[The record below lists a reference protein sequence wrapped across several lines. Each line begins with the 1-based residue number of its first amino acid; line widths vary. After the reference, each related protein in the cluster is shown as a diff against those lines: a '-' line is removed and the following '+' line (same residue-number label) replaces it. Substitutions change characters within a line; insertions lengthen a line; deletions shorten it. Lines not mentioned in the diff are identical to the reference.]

1 MLRYLLDTN
10 VISEPIRIQPNESVL
25 QRLRMHRPIC
35 AITSVVWH
43 ELWFGCLTLPPSSRR
58 SKIERYLAHVIQP
71 TMAILPYDALAAA
84 WYAKERARLKAIGF
98 APSFV
103 DGQIAAVAAV
113 NNLILVTHNL
123 PDFRHFSGLQV
134 EDWRTPLEWN

>member
-10 VISEPIRIQPNESVL
+10 VISEPIRVQPDEQVI
-25 QRLRMHRPIC
+25 QRLRVHK
-35 AITSVVWH
+35 AISALTSVVWH
-43 ELWFGCLTLPPSSRR
+43 ELWFGCLVLPPSSRR

-71 TMAILPYDALAAA
+71 TMVILPYDAQAAA
-84 WYAKERARLKAIGF
+84 WYAKERARLKAIGL

-123 PDFRHFSGLQV
+123 SSFRYFSGIQV